1 MEPGSTEGLRELVCL
16 FLCGR
21 DMLDG
26 YELFGDMIV
35 QRVMF
40 EIMSFLCLVGTDR
53 RATRIAAWLS
63 MRSSIKVFCGGIEVT

>member
-1 MEPGSTEGLRELVCL
+1 MEPESTEGLRELVCL

-35 QRVMF
+35 QKVMF
-40 EIMSFLCLVGTDR
+40 EMNELSVFGRDRSKGNSDCSLVID
-53 RATRIAAWLS
+53 
-63 MRSSIKVFCGGIEVT
+63 V